1 MLQPR
6 SSRDT
11 RPGAPGDADPL
22 PGRFE
27 LGIPAERRIGYHRPK
42 RSAVTNARGL
52 CVRPSVTLSTCL
64 PASHA
69 PVSAIAGS
77 SSEPG
82 SPCSSAS
89 TPSPAR
95 SAPTIA
101 PTSRCPTASRRSSRT
116 CSKRTTRT
124 GPASSRRSSPRPTR
138 ASTIPRCR
146 RHSSRSTTSALS
158 QDGITVTSPY
168 DNPQQVSADGTIN
181 FAQLDVADRGFEE
194 VTALGE
200 EIVEYA
206 DSLPPVEG
214 LADRVRRRHLLRVRA
229 PRERDLRLAR
239 GRHHPHPRLR
249 FGARHGPPHRHRP
262 VRAGHRVG
270 TRVARQQRDLDARL
284 HHRDGGDDRHRR
296 RHRLRAVHRDEIPRG
311 VAARPR
317 CRGVGGRGDGHQR
330 TRRAVR
336 GRHGDHL
343 AAGPVSHGS
352 GLRAGRRDR
361 LVDRRAHDGARVAH
375 PAAGAPRLGRHA
387 DRQHDSRRVDRR
399 RRRGRRH
406 VRRCGHRSG
415 ADLLRRPPRRDHL
428 LRPQLRDQAVA
439 QARPAPRRATQ
450 GRAVVV
456 PLEPVHPAPAVAERA
471 LCGGHPRTARAP
483 AVRDPARVR

>member
-1 MLQPR
+1 MRHRWIVIGTWL
-6 SSRDT
+6 
-11 RPGAPGDADPL
+11 AL
-22 PGRFE
+22 
-27 LGIPAERRIGYHRPK
+27 LVGI
-42 RSAVTNARGL
+42 N
-52 CVRPSVTLSTCL
+52 
-64 PASHA
+64 
-69 PVSAIAGS
+69 AIAGAVGPDYRTDFTLPD
-77 SSEPG
+77 SESKVVQDLLEANDPNRAG
-82 SPCSSAS
+82 FISQIVAKADQGVDDPEVQATLEQIYDYSA
-89 TPSPAR
+89 
-95 SAPTIA
+95 
-101 PTSRCPTASRRSSRT
+101 
-116 CSKRTTRT
+116 
-124 GPASSRRSSPRPTR
+124 
-138 ASTIPRCR
+138 
-146 RHSSRSTTSALS
+146 S

-168 DNPQQVSADGTIN
+168 DNPLQVSADGTIN

-194 VTALGE
+194 VAALGE

-206 DSLPPVEG
+206 DTLPPVEG
-214 LADRVRRRHLLRVRA
+214 LRDRVRRRHLLRVRA

-262 VRAGHRVG
+262 VRARHRFG
-270 TRVARQQRDLDARL
+270 AGVARQQRDLDARL

-311 VAARPR
+311 IAARPR

-343 AAGPVSHGS
+343 AAGSVPHGS
-352 GLRAGRRDR
+352 GLRAGCRDR
-361 LVDRRAHDGARVAH
+361 LVTRCAHDGARVAH
-375 PAAGAPRLGRHA
+375 PAAGAPRLGRQA

-399 RRRGRRH
+399 VRRGRRH

-415 ADLLRRPPRRDHL
+415 ADLLRRPLRIDHL

-450 GRAVVV
+450 AGAVLV

-471 LCGGHPRTARAP
+471 LCGGPARAARAA